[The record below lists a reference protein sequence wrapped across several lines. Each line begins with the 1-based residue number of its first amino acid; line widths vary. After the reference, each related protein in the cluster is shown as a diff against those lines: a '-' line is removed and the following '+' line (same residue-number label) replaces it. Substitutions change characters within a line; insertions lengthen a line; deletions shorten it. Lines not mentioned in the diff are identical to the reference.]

1 MPSLKEIKGRI
12 GSVQSTLKITSAM
25 KLVASAKLRKA
36 QQTIEGMRPY
46 ERKLQGMLEHLVASG
61 AQVSGEYTRTAL
73 KEDEEGNPIRQRVAL
88 VAFASNSSLCGAFN
102 ANAVRLALETLR
114 SYGDADVTVYSVG
127 RKMAD
132 AMRKVNKP
140 SPENYT
146 KLADKPTYAPAAEL
160 AEKLMEDFREGR
172 LDRIDLVYNHFV
184 SSGKQVPV
192 RETLL
197 PMGEMAG
204 QAGHDENGTAS
215 VIPGSS
221 SVIPGSTGDLDY
233 ILEPSASALLADLLP
248 KSLRLKFYTALL
260 DSNASEHAAR
270 TVAMQTATDNG
281 EDLLQ
286 ELTLQYN
293 KSRQQKITSEILDL
307 AGGSQEQEGLR
318 ESVPLSESLFDGT
331 HDPDEVAGKAFCL
344 VTAQNGRKGDAVLP
358 HPGGPV
364 HGGGQAELEYAVR
377 VVLQDVAPGGE
388 RLDEAVLV
396 VRRIADDIDLPLL
409 VAEERIGEGHRGEG
423 GQDPPDGLPAVL
435 ESDIHIP
442 GHHSQCHQ
450 DDKDNGEDQR
460 NLNEILEGATEVGH
474 FWSLFLRARTR
485 KRARA

>member
-46 ERKLQGMLEHLVASG
+46 ERKLQGMLDHLVASG
-61 AQVSGEYTRTAL
+61 AKVSGEYTRTPAAGP
-73 KEDEEGNPIRQRVAL
+73 DAPTQRIAL

-102 ANAVRLALETLR
+102 ANAVRLTLETIR
-114 SYGDADVTVYSVG
+114 SYGEADVTVYSIG

-132 AMRKVNKP
+132 AMRKAGKP
-140 SPENYT
+140 SPADYQ
-146 KLADKPTYAPAAEL
+146 KLADKPSYAPAAEL
-160 AEKLMEDFREGR
+160 AEKLMEEFLAGH

-197 PMGEMAG
+197 PM
-204 QAGHDENGTAS
+204 TS
-215 VIPGSS
+215 VISSGDS
-221 SVIPGSTGDLDY
+221 SVIPSEAKESEVDY

-307 AGGSQEQEGLR
+307 AGGSQQ
-318 ESVPLSESLFDGT
+318 
-331 HDPDEVAGKAFCL
+331 
-344 VTAQNGRKGDAVLP
+344 Q
-358 HPGGPV
+358 
-364 HGGGQAELEYAVR
+364 
-377 VVLQDVAPGGE
+377 
-388 RLDEAVLV
+388 
-396 VRRIADDIDLPLL
+396 
-409 VAEERIGEGHRGEG
+409 
-423 GQDPPDGLPAVL
+423 
-435 ESDIHIP
+435 
-442 GHHSQCHQ
+442 
-450 DDKDNGEDQR
+450 
-460 NLNEILEGATEVGH
+460 
-474 FWSLFLRARTR
+474 
-485 KRARA
+485 

>member
-46 ERKLQGMLEHLVASG
+46 ERKLQGMLDHLVASG
-61 AQVSGEYTRTAL
+61 AKVSGEYTRTPVAGP
-73 KEDEEGNPIRQRVAL
+73 DAPTQRIAL

-102 ANAVRLALETLR
+102 ANAVRLTLETIR
-114 SYGDADVTVYSVG
+114 SYGEADVTVYSIG

-132 AMRKVNKP
+132 AMRKAGKP
-140 SPENYT
+140 SPADYQ
-146 KLADKPTYAPAAEL
+146 KLADKPSYAPAAEL
-160 AEKLMEDFREGR
+160 AEKLMEEFLAGH

-197 PMGEMAG
+197 PM
-204 QAGHDENGTAS
+204 TS
-215 VIPGSS
+215 VISSGDS
-221 SVIPGSTGDLDY
+221 SVIPSEAKESDVDY
-233 ILEPSASALLADLLP
+233 ILEPSASSLLADLVP

-307 AGGSQEQEGLR
+307 AGGSQQ
-318 ESVPLSESLFDGT
+318 
-331 HDPDEVAGKAFCL
+331 
-344 VTAQNGRKGDAVLP
+344 Q
-358 HPGGPV
+358 
-364 HGGGQAELEYAVR
+364 
-377 VVLQDVAPGGE
+377 
-388 RLDEAVLV
+388 
-396 VRRIADDIDLPLL
+396 
-409 VAEERIGEGHRGEG
+409 
-423 GQDPPDGLPAVL
+423 
-435 ESDIHIP
+435 
-442 GHHSQCHQ
+442 
-450 DDKDNGEDQR
+450 
-460 NLNEILEGATEVGH
+460 
-474 FWSLFLRARTR
+474 
-485 KRARA
+485 

>member
-1 MPSLKEIKGRI
+1 MPSLKEINGRI

-46 ERKLQGMLEHLVASG
+46 ERKLQGMLDHLVASG
-61 AQVSGEYTRTAL
+61 AKVSGEYTRTPA
-73 KEDEEGNPIRQRVAL
+73 EGAGKLRVAL

-102 ANAVRLALETLR
+102 ANAVRLTQETIR
-114 SYGDADVTVYSVG
+114 SYGEADVTVYSIG

-132 AMRKVNKP
+132 SMRKAGHP
-140 SPENYT
+140 SPADYQ
-146 KLADKPTYAPAAEL
+146 KLADKPSYAPAAEL
-160 AEKLMEDFREGR
+160 AEKLMADFLAGR

-197 PMGEMAG
+197 PMG
-204 QAGHDENGTAS
+204 D
-215 VIPGSS
+215 VIPSEAKES
-221 SVIPGSTGDLDY
+221 EIDY

-307 AGGSQEQEGLR
+307 AGGSQQ
-318 ESVPLSESLFDGT
+318 
-331 HDPDEVAGKAFCL
+331 
-344 VTAQNGRKGDAVLP
+344 Q
-358 HPGGPV
+358 
-364 HGGGQAELEYAVR
+364 
-377 VVLQDVAPGGE
+377 
-388 RLDEAVLV
+388 
-396 VRRIADDIDLPLL
+396 
-409 VAEERIGEGHRGEG
+409 
-423 GQDPPDGLPAVL
+423 
-435 ESDIHIP
+435 
-442 GHHSQCHQ
+442 
-450 DDKDNGEDQR
+450 
-460 NLNEILEGATEVGH
+460 
-474 FWSLFLRARTR
+474 
-485 KRARA
+485 

>member
-46 ERKLQGMLEHLVASG
+46 ERKLQEMLEHLVASG
-61 AQVSGEYTRTAL
+61 AKMSGEYTRIART
-73 KEDEEGNPIRQRVAL
+73 EDEEGRPIRQRVAL

-102 ANAVRLALETLR
+102 ANAVRLALETIR
-114 SYGDADVTVYSVG
+114 SYGDADVTVHSVG
-127 RKMAD
+127 RKMSD
-132 AMRKVNKP
+132 AMRKAGHP
-140 SPENYT
+140 SPGDYQ
-146 KLADKPTYAPAAEL
+146 KLADKPSYAPAAEL

-184 SSGKQVPV
+184 SSGKQVAV

-197 PMGEMAG
+197 PMGISPL
-204 QAGHDENGTAS
+204 AS
-215 VIPGSS
+215 LGRNDS
-221 SVIPGSTGDLDY
+221 SVVISGGAEGTVEKSDSDY
-233 ILEPSASALLADLLP
+233 ILEPSASDLLEDLLP

-307 AGGSQEQEGLR
+307 AGGSQE
-318 ESVPLSESLFDGT
+318 
-331 HDPDEVAGKAFCL
+331 K
-344 VTAQNGRKGDAVLP
+344 
-358 HPGGPV
+358 
-364 HGGGQAELEYAVR
+364 
-377 VVLQDVAPGGE
+377 
-388 RLDEAVLV
+388 
-396 VRRIADDIDLPLL
+396 
-409 VAEERIGEGHRGEG
+409 
-423 GQDPPDGLPAVL
+423 
-435 ESDIHIP
+435 
-442 GHHSQCHQ
+442 
-450 DDKDNGEDQR
+450 
-460 NLNEILEGATEVGH
+460 
-474 FWSLFLRARTR
+474 
-485 KRARA
+485 

>member
-46 ERKLQGMLEHLVASG
+46 ERKMQEIMEHILAGGGTAVSLSG
-61 AQVSGEYTRTAL
+61 AFARIGSRSDAEESDTAAPQ
-73 KEDEEGNPIRQRVAL
+73 KQKIAL
-88 VAFASNSSLCGAFN
+88 VAFSSNSSLCGAFN
-102 ANAVRLALETLR
+102 ANAVRLALETIR
-114 SYGDADVTVYSVG
+114 SYGDADVTVYSIG

-132 AMRKVNKP
+132 AMRKAGYP

-146 KLADKPTYAPAAEL
+146 KLADKPSYAPAAAL
-160 AEKLMEDFREGR
+160 AEKLMEAFREGR

-204 QAGHDENGTAS
+204 QAGHDENETAS
-215 VIPGSS
+215 VIPS
-221 SVIPGSTGDLDY
+221 STGDLDY
-233 ILEPSASALLADLLP
+233 ILEPSASALLEDLLP

-307 AGGSQEQEGLR
+307 AGGSQQ
-318 ESVPLSESLFDGT
+318 
-331 HDPDEVAGKAFCL
+331 
-344 VTAQNGRKGDAVLP
+344 Q
-358 HPGGPV
+358 
-364 HGGGQAELEYAVR
+364 
-377 VVLQDVAPGGE
+377 
-388 RLDEAVLV
+388 
-396 VRRIADDIDLPLL
+396 
-409 VAEERIGEGHRGEG
+409 
-423 GQDPPDGLPAVL
+423 
-435 ESDIHIP
+435 
-442 GHHSQCHQ
+442 
-450 DDKDNGEDQR
+450 
-460 NLNEILEGATEVGH
+460 
-474 FWSLFLRARTR
+474 
-485 KRARA
+485 

>member
-46 ERKLQGMLEHLVASG
+46 ERKLQGMLDHLVASG
-61 AQVSGEYTRTAL
+61 AKVSGEYTRTPA
-73 KEDEEGNPIRQRVAL
+73 EGAGKLRIAL

-102 ANAVRLALETLR
+102 ANAVRLTQETIR
-114 SYGDADVTVYSVG
+114 SYGEADVTVYSIG

-132 AMRKVNKP
+132 SMRKAGHP
-140 SPENYT
+140 SPADYQ
-146 KLADKPTYAPAAEL
+146 KLADKPSYAPAAEL
-160 AEKLMEDFREGR
+160 AEKLMADFLAGR

-197 PMGEMAG
+197 PMG
-204 QAGHDENGTAS
+204 D
-215 VIPGSS
+215 VIPSEAKES
-221 SVIPGSTGDLDY
+221 EVDY

-307 AGGSQEQEGLR
+307 AGGSQQ
-318 ESVPLSESLFDGT
+318 
-331 HDPDEVAGKAFCL
+331 
-344 VTAQNGRKGDAVLP
+344 Q
-358 HPGGPV
+358 
-364 HGGGQAELEYAVR
+364 
-377 VVLQDVAPGGE
+377 
-388 RLDEAVLV
+388 
-396 VRRIADDIDLPLL
+396 
-409 VAEERIGEGHRGEG
+409 
-423 GQDPPDGLPAVL
+423 
-435 ESDIHIP
+435 
-442 GHHSQCHQ
+442 
-450 DDKDNGEDQR
+450 
-460 NLNEILEGATEVGH
+460 
-474 FWSLFLRARTR
+474 
-485 KRARA
+485 

>member
-12 GSVQSTLKITSAM
+12 GSVKSTLKITSAM

-46 ERKLQGMLEHLVASG
+46 ERKLQGMLDHLVASG
-61 AQVSGEYTRTAL
+61 AKVSGEYTRTPA
-73 KEDEEGNPIRQRVAL
+73 EGAGKLRVAL

-102 ANAVRLALETLR
+102 ANAVRLTLETIR

-132 AMRKVNKP
+132 SMRKAGHP
-140 SPENYT
+140 SPADYQ
-146 KLADKPTYAPAAEL
+146 KLADKPAYAPAAEL
-160 AEKLMEDFREGR
+160 AEQLMADFLAGR

-197 PMGEMAG
+197 PMG
-204 QAGHDENGTAS
+204 DVVPS
-215 VIPGSS
+215 DDS
-221 SVIPGSTGDLDY
+221 SVIPSEAKESEVDY

-293 KSRQQKITSEILDL
+293 KSRQQKITAEILDL
-307 AGGSQEQEGLR
+307 AGGSQE
-318 ESVPLSESLFDGT
+318 
-331 HDPDEVAGKAFCL
+331 K
-344 VTAQNGRKGDAVLP
+344 
-358 HPGGPV
+358 
-364 HGGGQAELEYAVR
+364 
-377 VVLQDVAPGGE
+377 
-388 RLDEAVLV
+388 
-396 VRRIADDIDLPLL
+396 
-409 VAEERIGEGHRGEG
+409 
-423 GQDPPDGLPAVL
+423 
-435 ESDIHIP
+435 
-442 GHHSQCHQ
+442 
-450 DDKDNGEDQR
+450 
-460 NLNEILEGATEVGH
+460 
-474 FWSLFLRARTR
+474 
-485 KRARA
+485 

>member
-46 ERKLQGMLEHLVASG
+46 ERKLQGMLDHLVASG
-61 AQVSGEYTRTAL
+61 AKLSGEYTRTPA
-73 KEDEEGNPIRQRVAL
+73 EGAGKLRIAL

-102 ANAVRLALETLR
+102 ANAVRLTLETIR
-114 SYGDADVTVYSVG
+114 SYGDADVTVYSIG

-132 AMRKVNKP
+132 SMRKAGHP
-140 SPENYT
+140 SPADYQ
-146 KLADKPTYAPAAEL
+146 KLADKPAYAPAAEL
-160 AEKLMEDFREGR
+160 AEKLMADFLAGR

-197 PMGEMAG
+197 PMG
-204 QAGHDENGTAS
+204 D
-215 VIPGSS
+215 VIPSEAKES
-221 SVIPGSTGDLDY
+221 DVDY

-307 AGGSQEQEGLR
+307 AGGSQQ
-318 ESVPLSESLFDGT
+318 
-331 HDPDEVAGKAFCL
+331 
-344 VTAQNGRKGDAVLP
+344 Q
-358 HPGGPV
+358 
-364 HGGGQAELEYAVR
+364 
-377 VVLQDVAPGGE
+377 
-388 RLDEAVLV
+388 
-396 VRRIADDIDLPLL
+396 
-409 VAEERIGEGHRGEG
+409 
-423 GQDPPDGLPAVL
+423 
-435 ESDIHIP
+435 
-442 GHHSQCHQ
+442 
-450 DDKDNGEDQR
+450 
-460 NLNEILEGATEVGH
+460 
-474 FWSLFLRARTR
+474 
-485 KRARA
+485 

>member
-46 ERKLQGMLEHLVASG
+46 ERKLQGMLDHLVASG
-61 AQVSGEYTRTAL
+61 AKVSGEYTRTPA
-73 KEDEEGNPIRQRVAL
+73 EGAPKQRIAL

-102 ANAVRLALETLR
+102 ANAVRLTLETIR

-132 AMRKVNKP
+132 AMRKVGKP
-140 SPENYT
+140 SPADYQ
-146 KLADKPTYAPAAEL
+146 KLADKPSYAPAAEL
-160 AEKLMEDFREGR
+160 AEKLMEDFLAGR

-184 SSGKQVPV
+184 SSGKQVAV

-197 PMGEMAG
+197 PMG
-204 QAGHDENGTAS
+204 D
-215 VIPGSS
+215 VIPSEAKES
-221 SVIPGSTGDLDY
+221 EIDY

-248 KSLRLKFYTALL
+248 KSLRLKFYPALL

-307 AGGSQEQEGLR
+307 AGGSQQ
-318 ESVPLSESLFDGT
+318 
-331 HDPDEVAGKAFCL
+331 
-344 VTAQNGRKGDAVLP
+344 Q
-358 HPGGPV
+358 
-364 HGGGQAELEYAVR
+364 
-377 VVLQDVAPGGE
+377 
-388 RLDEAVLV
+388 
-396 VRRIADDIDLPLL
+396 
-409 VAEERIGEGHRGEG
+409 
-423 GQDPPDGLPAVL
+423 
-435 ESDIHIP
+435 
-442 GHHSQCHQ
+442 
-450 DDKDNGEDQR
+450 
-460 NLNEILEGATEVGH
+460 
-474 FWSLFLRARTR
+474 
-485 KRARA
+485 

>member
-46 ERKLQGMLEHLVASG
+46 ERKLQGMLDHLVASG
-61 AQVSGEYTRTAL
+61 AKVSGEYTRTPA
-73 KEDEEGNPIRQRVAL
+73 EGAPKQRIAL

-102 ANAVRLALETLR
+102 ANAVRLTLETIR
-114 SYGDADVTVYSVG
+114 SYGDADVTVYSIG

-132 AMRKVNKP
+132 SMRKAGHP
-140 SPENYT
+140 SPADYQ
-146 KLADKPTYAPAAEL
+146 KLADKPSYAPAAEL
-160 AEKLMEDFREGR
+160 AEKLMADFLAGR

-197 PMGEMAG
+197 PM
-204 QAGHDENGTAS
+204 
-215 VIPGSS
+215 S
-221 SVIPGSTGDLDY
+221 SVISSGAEGEVEKSEIDY

-307 AGGSQEQEGLR
+307 AGGSQQ
-318 ESVPLSESLFDGT
+318 
-331 HDPDEVAGKAFCL
+331 
-344 VTAQNGRKGDAVLP
+344 Q
-358 HPGGPV
+358 
-364 HGGGQAELEYAVR
+364 
-377 VVLQDVAPGGE
+377 
-388 RLDEAVLV
+388 
-396 VRRIADDIDLPLL
+396 
-409 VAEERIGEGHRGEG
+409 
-423 GQDPPDGLPAVL
+423 
-435 ESDIHIP
+435 
-442 GHHSQCHQ
+442 
-450 DDKDNGEDQR
+450 
-460 NLNEILEGATEVGH
+460 
-474 FWSLFLRARTR
+474 
-485 KRARA
+485 

>member
-46 ERKLQGMLEHLVASG
+46 ERKLQGMLDHLVASG
-61 AQVSGEYTRTAL
+61 AKVSGEYTRTPA
-73 KEDEEGNPIRQRVAL
+73 EGAPKQRIAL

-102 ANAVRLALETLR
+102 ANAVRLTLETIR
-114 SYGDADVTVYSVG
+114 SYGNADVTVYSIG

-132 AMRKVNKP
+132 SMRKAGHP
-140 SPENYT
+140 SPADYQ
-146 KLADKPTYAPAAEL
+146 KLADKPSYAPAAEL
-160 AEKLMEDFREGR
+160 AEKLMSDFLAGR

-197 PMGEMAG
+197 PMG
-204 QAGHDENGTAS
+204 D
-215 VIPGSS
+215 VIPSEAKES
-221 SVIPGSTGDLDY
+221 EIDY

-248 KSLRLKFYTALL
+248 KSLRLKFYTALM

-307 AGGSQEQEGLR
+307 AGGSQQ
-318 ESVPLSESLFDGT
+318 
-331 HDPDEVAGKAFCL
+331 
-344 VTAQNGRKGDAVLP
+344 Q
-358 HPGGPV
+358 
-364 HGGGQAELEYAVR
+364 
-377 VVLQDVAPGGE
+377 
-388 RLDEAVLV
+388 
-396 VRRIADDIDLPLL
+396 
-409 VAEERIGEGHRGEG
+409 
-423 GQDPPDGLPAVL
+423 
-435 ESDIHIP
+435 
-442 GHHSQCHQ
+442 
-450 DDKDNGEDQR
+450 
-460 NLNEILEGATEVGH
+460 
-474 FWSLFLRARTR
+474 
-485 KRARA
+485 

>member
-12 GSVQSTLKITSAM
+12 GSVKSTLKITSAM

-46 ERKLQGMLEHLVASG
+46 ERKLQGILDHLLASG
-61 AQVSGEYTRTAL
+61 AQVSGEYTRTPAAM
-73 KEDEEGNPIRQRVAL
+73 DEEGAPVRQRIAL
-88 VAFASNSSLCGAFN
+88 VTFASNSSLCGAFN
-102 ANAVRLALETLR
+102 ANAVRLALETIR
-114 SYGDADVTVYSVG
+114 SFGDADITVYSIG

-132 AMRKVNKP
+132 AMRKAGYP

-146 KLADKPTYAPAAEL
+146 KLADKPSYAPAAEL

-172 LDRIDLVYNHFV
+172 LDRIELVYNHFV

-204 QAGHDENGTAS
+204 HDG
-215 VIPGSS
+215 VIPG
-221 SVIPGSTGDLDY
+221 PDGERDY
-233 ILEPSASALLADLLP
+233 ILEPSASDLLEDLLP

-307 AGGSQEQEGLR
+307 AGGSQEQ
-318 ESVPLSESLFDGT
+318 
-331 HDPDEVAGKAFCL
+331 
-344 VTAQNGRKGDAVLP
+344 
-358 HPGGPV
+358 
-364 HGGGQAELEYAVR
+364 
-377 VVLQDVAPGGE
+377 
-388 RLDEAVLV
+388 
-396 VRRIADDIDLPLL
+396 
-409 VAEERIGEGHRGEG
+409 
-423 GQDPPDGLPAVL
+423 
-435 ESDIHIP
+435 
-442 GHHSQCHQ
+442 
-450 DDKDNGEDQR
+450 
-460 NLNEILEGATEVGH
+460 
-474 FWSLFLRARTR
+474 
-485 KRARA
+485 

>member
-46 ERKLQGMLEHLVASG
+46 ERKLQGMLDHLLASG
-61 AQVSGEYTRTAL
+61 AKVSGAYYRTAPVGVE
-73 KEDEEGNPIRQRVAL
+73 KEGVPVLPRIAL

-102 ANAVRLALETLR
+102 ANAVRLALETIR
-114 SYGDADVTVYSVG
+114 SYGEADVTVHSIG
-127 RKMAD
+127 RKMSD
-132 AMRKVNKP
+132 AMRKAGHP
-140 SPENYT
+140 SPGDYQ
-146 KLADKPTYAPAAEL
+146 KLADKPSYATAAEL

-197 PMGEMAG
+197 PMGAV
-204 QAGHDENGTAS
+204 AAN
-215 VIPGSS
+215 VIPSEAKGS
-221 SVIPGSTGDLDY
+221 DLDY
-233 ILEPSASALLADLLP
+233 ILEPSATALLEDLLP

-307 AGGSQEQEGLR
+307 AGGSQQ
-318 ESVPLSESLFDGT
+318 
-331 HDPDEVAGKAFCL
+331 
-344 VTAQNGRKGDAVLP
+344 Q
-358 HPGGPV
+358 
-364 HGGGQAELEYAVR
+364 
-377 VVLQDVAPGGE
+377 
-388 RLDEAVLV
+388 
-396 VRRIADDIDLPLL
+396 
-409 VAEERIGEGHRGEG
+409 
-423 GQDPPDGLPAVL
+423 
-435 ESDIHIP
+435 
-442 GHHSQCHQ
+442 
-450 DDKDNGEDQR
+450 
-460 NLNEILEGATEVGH
+460 
-474 FWSLFLRARTR
+474 
-485 KRARA
+485 